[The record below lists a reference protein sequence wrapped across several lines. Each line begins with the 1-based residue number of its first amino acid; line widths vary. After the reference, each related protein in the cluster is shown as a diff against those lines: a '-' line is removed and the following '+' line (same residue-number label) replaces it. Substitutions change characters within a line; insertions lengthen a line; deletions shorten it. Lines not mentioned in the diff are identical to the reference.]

1 MEEEIAI
8 LEDWDSVPNA
18 TSDVSKKL
26 HKYVMALVKIVKDQ
40 QKTIEEMKKQLNNN
54 QANSNEAPRQTWA
67 SMFSGDKK
75 DEGTMVM
82 MASMNREIS
91 EKERIQNNVVI
102 TGIGYSE
109 DDTVD
114 KEKVDKVLQILKLE
128 RSKVKSQRRIKTA
141 RNEGNALDKIV
152 VTFNNIS
159 DKYTALANAKSLRQT
174 ADLSKVYVNPDKTQC
189 ERTHDRNLRAIRNE
203 RNKNLTHEGD
213 NTEGGRHR
221 YSIKTGG
228 PNNGK
233 KFYWGIRGGSLRE
246 IFRD

>member
-1 MEEEIAI
+1 VE
-8 LEDWDSVPNA
+8 
-18 TSDVSKKL
+18 KK
-26 HKYVMALVKIVKDQ
+26 K
-40 QKTIEEMKKQLNNN
+40 N
-54 QANSNEAPRQTWA
+54 
-67 SMFSGDKK
+67 
-75 DEGTMVM
+75 EGTMVM

-102 TGIGYSE
+102 TGIGYYKDE
-109 DDTVD
+109 TVD

-141 RNEGNALDKIV
+141 RNEDNALDKIV

-159 DKYTALANAKSLRQT
+159 DKFTALAYAKSLRQT
-174 ADLSKVYVNPDKTQC
+174 TDLSKVYVNPDKTQC
-189 ERTHDRNLRAIRNE
+189 ERTHDRNLRAMRNE
-203 RNKNLTHEGD
+203 RNKNLTHEAD

-221 YSIKTGG
+221 YSIKTVG